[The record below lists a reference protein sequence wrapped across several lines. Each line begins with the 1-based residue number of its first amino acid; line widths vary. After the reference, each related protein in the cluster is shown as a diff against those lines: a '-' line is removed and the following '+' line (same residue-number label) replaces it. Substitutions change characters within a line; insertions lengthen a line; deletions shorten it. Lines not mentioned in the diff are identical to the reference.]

1 MYYYFNLN
9 VIDGTCDNQR
19 PSLICQAAVPSVVDT
34 SRFREVQSH
43 DVWRSFSCPV
53 WETRYQHCT
62 DLCYHKI
69 GLGWSQTFVVPLVFL
84 SSNMCL
90 WFMFLG
96 RPRNHNKNGSQIGF
110 VYCKL

>member
-43 DVWRSFSCPV
+43 DVGRSFSCPV

-69 GLGWSQTFVVPLVFL
+69 GLGWSQTFVVPLGFL
-84 SSNMCL
+84 SANMCL

-96 RPRNHNKNGSQIGF
+96 RPRNHNKKWIPDWIC
-110 VYCKL
+110 VL